1 MIIFID
7 TNILFNNWYL
17 NNANFQ
23 FLFNYLENTKSI
35 LAISE
40 LVSQE
45 IDNKYYIEHEN
56 LKKGFESNLKKANS
70 LLNKQINFDN
80 KSLET
85 KYSFKNIINL
95 KTENVEFYDYSMIPN
110 SLLVDRALKK
120 IKPFKD
126 EDKGFR
132 DSLIWLSFL
141 NYIKKNENHKI
152 AFINNNSNDFLNS
165 EKTDFNDSLK
175 NDLKIY
181 GIDNEFKIYDS
192 IRNFIE
198 NEVGFKH
205 TYTKSTILE
214 QFIYPNEKLIE
225 QMLQNYIN
233 SQSVK
238 WFDDTIK
245 SHTAKFQ
252 NTDYITSFSFNILEG
267 IEDPE
272 LLNWEQI
279 EKDKFFS
286 QLSFHLRIVEIEL
299 IIPKVFF
306 EGLNEDHRYR
316 NTVKTIEYDSDNVIL
331 KFIKKVYLNISFNFD
346 TSKAIVT
353 DLDINLFGII

>member
-7 TNILFNNWYL
+7 TNILFNNWHL

-23 FLFNYLENTKSI
+23 FLFNYLENTNSI
-35 LAISE
+35 LAVSE
-40 LVSQE
+40 LVCQE
-45 IDNKYYIEHEN
+45 IDNKFYIELEN
-56 LKKGFESNLKKANS
+56 LKKGFDSNLKKGNS
-70 LLNKQINFDN
+70 LLNKEINFDN
-80 KSLET
+80 NSLEAT
-85 KYSFKNIINL
+85 YRFKDIVNL
-95 KTENVEFYDYSMIPN
+95 KTENVEFYDYSTISN
-110 SLLVDRALKK
+110 SLLVDRALRKV
-120 IKPFKD
+120 KPFKD

-141 NYIKKNENHKI
+141 SYIKKKGNHKI
-152 AFINNNSNDFLNS
+152 AFINNNSSDFLNS
-165 EKTDFNDSLK
+165 EKTDLNESLR
-175 NDLKIY
+175 NDLKLQ

-198 NEVGFKH
+198 KEVGFKH

-214 QFIYPNEKLIE
+214 EFIYPNELLIE
-225 QMLQNYIN
+225 KMLQDYIN

-238 WFDDTIK
+238 WFDETIK
-245 SHTAKFQ
+245 SHTANFQ
-252 NTDYITSFSFNILEG
+252 NTDYITNFNFEIVEG

-299 IIPKVFF
+299 VIPKFF
-306 EGLNEDHRYR
+306 FDGLKDDYKYR
-316 NTVKTIEYDSDNVIL
+316 NIDVEYDSDNVVL
-331 KFIKKVYLNISFNFD
+331 TFIKKVYLNISFNFD
-346 TSKAIVT
+346 TSKTVVT

>member
-1 MIIFID
+1 MIVFID
-7 TNILFNNWYL
+7 TNILFNNWHL

-23 FLFNYLENTKSI
+23 FLFNYLENTNSI

-40 LVSQE
+40 LVCQE
-45 IDNKYYIEHEN
+45 IDNKFYIELEN
-56 LKKGFESNLKKANS
+56 LKKGFDSNLKKGNS
-70 LLNKQINFDN
+70 LLNKEISFDN
-80 KSLET
+80 NSLET
-85 KYSFKNIINL
+85 TYRLKDIVNL
-95 KTENVEFYDYSMIPN
+95 KTENVEFYDYSTISN

-120 IKPFKD
+120 VKPFKD

-141 NYIKKNENHKI
+141 SYIKKKGNHKI
-152 AFINNNSNDFLNS
+152 AFINNNSSDFLNS
-165 EKTDFNDSLK
+165 EKTDLSESLR
-175 NDLKIY
+175 NDLKLQ
-181 GIDNEFKIYDS
+181 GIKNEFKIYDS

-198 NEVGFKH
+198 KEVGFKH

-214 QFIYPNEKLIE
+214 EFIYPNERLIE
-225 QMLQNYIN
+225 KMLQEYIN

-238 WFDDTIK
+238 WFDETIK
-245 SHTAKFQ
+245 SHTANFQ
-252 NTDYITSFSFNILEG
+252 NTDYITSFNFEIIEG

-299 IIPKVFF
+299 VIPKVFF
-306 EGLNEDHRYR
+306 EGFKDEYKYR
-316 NTVKTIEYDSDNVIL
+316 NIDIEYDSDNVIL

-346 TSKAIVT
+346 TSKTVVT

>member
-1 MIIFID
+1 M
-7 TNILFNNWYL
+7 

-23 FLFNYLENTKSI
+23 FLFNYLENTNSI

-40 LVSQE
+40 LVCQE
-45 IDNKYYIEHEN
+45 IDNKFYIELEN
-56 LKKGFESNLKKANS
+56 LKKGFDSNLKKGNS
-70 LLNKQINFDN
+70 LLNKEINFDN
-80 KSLET
+80 NSLET
-85 KYSFKNIINL
+85 TYRFKDIVNL
-95 KTENVEFYDYSMIPN
+95 KTKNVEFYDYSTISN
-110 SLLVDRALKK
+110 LLLVDRALKK
-120 IKPFKD
+120 VKPFKD

-141 NYIKKNENHKI
+141 SYIKKKGNHKI
-152 AFINNNSNDFLNS
+152 AFINNNSSDFLNS
-165 EKTDFNDSLK
+165 EKTDLNESLR
-175 NDLKIY
+175 NDLKSQ

-198 NEVGFKH
+198 KEVGFKH

-214 QFIYPNEKLIE
+214 EFIYPNELLIE
-225 QMLQNYIN
+225 KMLQDYIN

-238 WFDDTIK
+238 WFDETIK
-245 SHTAKFQ
+245 SHTANFQ
-252 NTDYITSFSFNILEG
+252 NTDYIISFNFEIVEG

-299 IIPKVFF
+299 VIPKIFF
-306 EGLNEDHRYR
+306 EGLKDDYKYR
-316 NTVKTIEYDSDNVIL
+316 NIDIEYDSDNVIL
-331 KFIKKVYLNISFNFD
+331 TFIKKVYLNISFNFD
-346 TSKAIVT
+346 TSKTVVT

>member
-7 TNILFNNWYL
+7 TNILFNNWHL

-23 FLFNYLENTKSI
+23 FLFNYLENTNSI

-40 LVSQE
+40 LVCQE
-45 IDNKYYIEHEN
+45 IDNKFYIELEN
-56 LKKGFESNLKKANS
+56 LKKGFDSNLKKGNS
-70 LLNKQINFDN
+70 LLNKEINFDN
-80 KSLET
+80 NSLET
-85 KYSFKNIINL
+85 TYRFKDIVNL
-95 KTENVEFYDYSMIPN
+95 KTKNVEFYDYSTISN
-110 SLLVDRALKK
+110 LLLVDRALKK
-120 IKPFKD
+120 VKPFKD

-141 NYIKKNENHKI
+141 SYIKKKGNHKI
-152 AFINNNSNDFLNS
+152 AFINNNSSDFLNS
-165 EKTDFNDSLK
+165 EKTDLNESLR
-175 NDLKIY
+175 NDLKSQ

-198 NEVGFKH
+198 KEVGFKH

-214 QFIYPNEKLIE
+214 EFIYPNELLIE
-225 QMLQNYIN
+225 KMLQDYIN

-238 WFDDTIK
+238 WFDETIK
-245 SHTAKFQ
+245 SHTANFQ
-252 NTDYITSFSFNILEG
+252 NTDYIISFNFEIVEG

-299 IIPKVFF
+299 VIPKIFF
-306 EGLNEDHRYR
+306 EGLKDDYKYR
-316 NTVKTIEYDSDNVIL
+316 NIDIEYDSDNVIL
-331 KFIKKVYLNISFNFD
+331 TFIKKVYLNISFNFD
-346 TSKAIVT
+346 TSKTVVT